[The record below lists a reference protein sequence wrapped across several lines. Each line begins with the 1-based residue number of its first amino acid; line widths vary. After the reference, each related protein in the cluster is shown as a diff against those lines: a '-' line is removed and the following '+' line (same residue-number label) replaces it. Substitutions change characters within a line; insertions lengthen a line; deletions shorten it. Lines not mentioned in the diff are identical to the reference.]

1 MPLTLDQKVALVEK
15 LEGLGKKAIEQIE
28 WVLDNEDDPSAL
40 LRAATEVLDRI
51 GFAKSVKQ
59 EISGQVDM
67 SITINH
73 RFPQRAIEGQAE
85 VVTIEHRNG
94 D

>member
-1 MPLTLDQKVALVEK
+1 MPLTLDQKLALVEK

-28 WVLDNEDDPSAL
+28 WVLDNEDDSAAL
-40 LRAATEVLDRI
+40 LKAATEVLDRI

-59 EISGQVDM
+59 EIQGQVDL

-73 RFPQRAIEGQAE
+73 RFPQAAIVGEAIPVQI
-85 VVTIEHRNG
+85 THRDGN
-94 D
+94 